1 MATKKILVI
10 GGCGYIGGCLTDK
23 LAENGYDVTVFDNL
37 TYENY
42 FLKEVSF
49 EFGDIR
55 NTERLLSLHE
65 KYDELIWLAAL
76 VGDGACAQDP
86 DLTFE
91 VNLHCLK
98 RFLDATKRRVIF
110 PSTCSVYGAQ
120 EGLLD
125 ENSPTNPLSVY
136 AETKLQAEKEILK
149 HGGLAFRLGT
159 LFGMGDTYSRLRLD
173 LVVNVLT
180 LKAIRDGRITVFG
193 GDQWRPILSVR
204 DVADYLVQAVSSDK
218 NDVFN
223 LGRKNVRIKDLVVDL
238 KEVFPEVRIE
248 TVDRKFEDLRNYR
261 VSTEKVEQAFSFRP
275 QISVVEEVHR
285 MKKVICENRIKNP
298 SNPMYYNAKFI
309 KSEIETL
316 NSFYVEAQN
325 G

>member
-1 MATKKILVI
+1 MAHKKILVI
-10 GGCGYIGGCLTDK
+10 GGCGYIGGCLTDR

-55 NTERLLSLHE
+55 NTKRLLSLHE
-65 KYDELIWLAAL
+65 KFDELIWLAAL

-91 VNLHCLK
+91 INFKCLK

-136 AETKLQAEKEILK
+136 AETKFQAEQEILK

-159 LFGMGDTYSRLRLD
+159 LFGLGDTYSRLRLD
-173 LVVNVLT
+173 LVVNILT

-193 GDQWRPILSVR
+193 GDQWRPILSVG
-204 DVADYLVQAVSSDK
+204 DVAGYLVEAVNSDK

-223 LGRKNVRIKDLVVDL
+223 LGRENIRIKDLAVKL
-238 KEVFPEVRIE
+238 KEVFPELC
-248 TVDRKFEDLRNYR
+248 VDIVDSKFEDLRNYR
-261 VSTEKVEQAFSFRP
+261 VSTDKAEKAFSYRP
-275 QISVVEEVHR
+275 QVSVLDEVYR
-285 MKKVICENRIKNP
+285 MKKVIEENRIKDP
-298 SNPMYYNAKFI
+298 SNPMFHNSKFLESEI
-309 KSEIETL
+309 KSVK
-316 NSFYVEAQN
+316 SF
-325 G
+325 